1 MAKFL
6 DIHAGC
12 VGQTQTQLEAALER
26 CVELEDGEGV
36 RFERRWLD
44 PEFGKSFCLSTA
56 PSKEAVRRVH
66 EAAGQPAGEVYEICA
81 EAGAS
86 R

>member
-6 DIHAGC
+6 DVHSGC
-12 VGQTQTQLEAALER
+12 VGQTQAQLEAALR
-26 CVELEDGEGV
+26 ACVAVQDTEGV

-44 PEFGKSFCLSTA
+44 PEVGTVFCLSTA

-66 EAAGQPAGEVYEICA
+66 EAAGQRVGELYEICG
-81 EAGAS
+81 EAP
-86 R
+86 

>member
-12 VGQTQTQLEAALER
+12 VGQTQAQLEAALDD
-26 CVELEDGEGV
+26 CLDVEAAEGV

-44 PEFGKSFCLSTA
+44 PEFGKAFCLTTA

-66 EAAGQPAGEVYEICA
+66 EAAGQPAGEVYEISG